1 MWIESNKTKKFGI
14 LTHLFF
20 KHKEKTDS
28 YTWHHLD
35 DYNVE
40 TNTCTVELVRSDVH
54 MASNP
59 HGGACIQFNEIF
71 GEKY

>member
-1 MWIESNKTKKFGI
+1 MTGNRGSDFKNANKAMG
-14 LTHLFF
+14 F
-20 KHKEKTDS
+20 KNKPKG
-28 YTWHHLD
+28 YAWHHLD
-35 DYNVE
+35 DYTFE
-40 TNTCTVELVRSDVH
+40 TNTCAVELVRSDVH